1 MASTRSLV
9 LLAALLGLAA
19 PARAQ
24 HILVKVLVTTPK
36 MDQSSYRPLA
46 DVMAASLI
54 REFRRTGG
62 MEILDRAAADAY
74 AADHGWEAVDTRDR
88 ALEAAEALGADIVIF
103 TTVTKEYDY
112 LRYVMTFLEVER
124 DLIQR
129 RLRGEFRT
137 FSSPLEIGRLMAA
150 EEEKM
155 VRYLPLPS
163 ELADPGSLVRQVTV
177 DPDNVPAG
185 FQIAGIPRADRFGP
199 MEQVFSYFRI
209 FPGENEFY
217 TLEQQKTLTRLRSRE
232 DMDPETTELLNQ
244 YYLNGD
250 FAIRHGLQAYVVTDV
265 AIPTIALMVA
275 NGIPVTTPLGILT
288 GYDGLTIDGDCIFK
302 TIEDQYV
309 DSYDLA
315 DRNLLAV
322 FIMAPRPGRYKGI
335 SREYLDTVF
344 AHHVNSAGKHPT
356 LVEIKDSMFD
366 IVRSKMN
373 D

>member
-1 MASTRSLV
+1 M
-9 LLAALLGLAA
+9 GLAT

-36 MDQSSYRPLA
+36 MNQSSYRPVA

-62 MEILDRAAADAY
+62 MEILDRTAADTY

-88 ALEAAEALGADIVIF
+88 ALEAAEALGADIVIY

-112 LRYVMTFLEVER
+112 FKYVITFLEVKR
-124 DLIQR
+124 DIIQR
-129 RLRGEFRT
+129 RLNGEFRT
-137 FSSPLEIGRLMAA
+137 FTSPLEIGRLMTT
-150 EEEKM
+150 EEEKLA
-155 VRYLPLPS
+155 RYLPLPS

-185 FQIAGIPRADRFGP
+185 FQIEGIPRADRFGQ
-199 MEQVFSYFRI
+199 MEQVFSYYRI

-217 TLEQQKTLTRLRSRE
+217 TLEQQKSITRLRSRE
-232 DMDPETTELLNQ
+232 DMDADTADLLNQ
-244 YYLNGD
+244 YYMNGD

-265 AIPTIALMVA
+265 AIPTIALLVA
-275 NGIPVTTPLGILT
+275 NGIPVTTSLGILT
-288 GYDGLTIDGDCIFK
+288 GYDGLSIDGDCIFK
-302 TIEDQYV
+302 TVDDQYV
-309 DSYDLA
+309 DSYDLV

-322 FIMAPRPGRYKGI
+322 LIMVPRPGRYKGI
-335 SREYLDTVF
+335 SRDYLDTVF
-344 AHHVNSAGKHPT
+344 AKHVNSAGKHPT